1 MLVIE
6 IQTIFKIVLF
16 DSEDSIT
23 FPLTTL
29 ITAVVQASF
38 S

>member
-23 FPLTTL
+23 FPLITL
-29 ITAVVQASF
+29 ITTVVQDRF